1 MTRMTRSK
9 TKQADSKRLA
19 QVFGLLSSEDKA
31 ALLAFAEFLLSR
43 TDNSL
48 DAVEQGPL
56 EPSRIEPKPGETV
69 VAAIKRLSRSYHMLD
84 RRAMLNDTSVLMSA
98 HVIQGRPKETVIDEL
113 EVIFQRHYADYLKAF
128 QR

>member
-1 MTRMTRSK
+1 MRMTQSK
-9 TKQADSKRLA
+9 AKQADSKRLA

-43 TDNSL
+43 ADDSS

-56 EPSRIEPKPGETV
+56 EPNRIEPKPGETV
-69 VAAIKRLSRSYHMLD
+69 VAAIKRLSQSYHMLN
-84 RRAMLNDTSVLMSA
+84 RREMLNDTSVLMSA
-98 HVIQGRPKETVIDEL
+98 HVIQGRSKESVIDEL
-113 EVIFQRHYADYLKAF
+113 ETQFQRHYADYLKAF